1 MMSRMIK
8 LMKPKPER
16 KKMESGNIADNF
28 SELTE
33 NVKKY
38 INLRIDLLKLI
49 LTEKLAKGASVFLI
63 TVVLFILFMFLV
75 LFLSFSFIFWYG
87 ATVGPTYVGALIIA
101 GVYFLAGLVL
111 VIFRTPLITNP
122 LIRQIT
128 KALMDDKNEE
138 QN

>member
-1 MMSRMIK
+1 
-8 LMKPKPER
+8 MKPKPER

-75 LFLSFSFIFWYG
+75 LFLSFSFL
-87 ATVGPTYVGALIIA
+87 P
-101 GVYFLAGLVL
+101 
-111 VIFRTPLITNP
+111 P
-122 LIRQIT
+122 
-128 KALMDDKNEE
+128 
-138 QN
+138 